1 MAIYSSFHDERL
13 YEMLTNGTASER
25 ENAFRELYARHGKR
39 VHAYCVR
46 IIGNATHAEDIF
58 QETFV
63 RFFNAAQNEREMTN
77 IPAFLLRIARNLCL
91 NYKRDTRTM
100 VEFKDYVID
109 DNLAHNPH
117 EYDNSELLNL
127 ITTALE
133 LLDPD
138 HREAFVLRKYQDL
151 SYQEIAEVTNTSETN
166 ARSRVHRA
174 QQKIRE
180 ILSPYL
186 ADIDQH
192 L

>member
-1 MAIYSSFHDERL
+1 
-13 YEMLTNGTASER
+13 
-25 ENAFRELYARHGKR
+25 
-39 VHAYCVR
+39 
-46 IIGNATHAEDIF
+46 
-58 QETFV
+58 
-63 RFFNAAQNEREMTN
+63 
-77 IPAFLLRIARNLCL
+77 
-91 NYKRDTRTM
+91 
-100 VEFKDYVID
+100 
-109 DNLAHNPH
+109 
-117 EYDNSELLNL
+117 LNL

-133 LLDPD
+133 LLDPE

>member
-1 MAIYSSFHDERL
+1 MANYSSFHDERL

-25 ENAFRELYARHGKR
+25 EGAFRELYARYGKR

-46 IIGNATHAEDIF
+46 IVGNATHAEDIF

-91 NYKRDTRTM
+91 NYKRDTRTTI
-100 VEFKDYVID
+100 EFKDYD
-109 DNLAHNPH
+109 LAHNPH

-133 LLDPD
+133 LLDPE